1 MSVGEAD
8 NSDQYFE
15 VLGGGTALM
24 NTVAFAYV
32 GMIVLESLPYGVIAG
47 LLTGVG
53 TYLFLPWFLRLQT
66 LQSEGDDRLAIS
78 EAARRVDKST
88 QLGVLGLGLDVG
100 GVVMLAVGFAFEEP
114 DLLVGTGAGILVA
127 LLIYLVG
134 SVFVDR

>member
-1 MSVGEAD
+1 MSVDEAD
-8 NSDQYFE
+8 ISERHLE

-24 NTVAFAYV
+24 NAIAFAYV
-32 GMIVLESLPYGVIAG
+32 GMLTLESLPYGAIAG

-66 LQSEGDDRLAIS
+66 IQSEGDDSLAIS

-100 GVVMLAVGFAFEEP
+100 GVVMLAVGFALDEP
-114 DLLVGTGAGILVA
+114 NLLLGTGAAILVA